1 MKTREKLMSE
11 VFNCIARAL
20 FAKWL
25 DINLQHKR
33 GIGVPF
39 QRSTLN
45 GWETREARERALGR
59 PLNKLNHRLQLLRL
73 EYGFDDSVFK
83 CRHRR
88 HRRSKQ
94 DFNFHTSDIDNPVK
108 VDLQAFREA
117 VAFFKN
123 INDAKLKDLEIT
135 DNGKRIHIP
144 SEVID
149 EWTYIGLNNTDY
161 LKTLLGATHFAGLS
175 GHK

>member
-25 DINLQHKR
+25 DIDLQHRR
-33 GIGVPF
+33 GIGLPF
-39 QRSTLN
+39 QRSVLN
-45 GWETREARERALGR
+45 WGEVREHRERAIGR

-73 EYGFDDSVFK
+73 EYGIDDSVFK

-88 HRRSKQ
+88 HRRSIQ
-94 DFNFHTSDIDNPVK
+94 DFNFHVSDSDNAVV
-108 VDLQAFREA
+108 VDLQVFREA
-117 VAFFKN
+117 IAQFKR
-123 INDAKLKDLEIT
+123 INNAKLKDLEII
-135 DNGKRIHIP
+135 DNGKRIHVP

-149 EWTYIGLNNTDY
+149 EWAYIGLNNTDY
-161 LKTLLGATHFAGLS
+161 LKTLLGATHFALMMS
-175 GHK
+175 NK